1 MKRLLLPLL
10 LGLAASAA
18 AQNDYSHRYTRSLHD
33 LLTEISA
40 RFEVRL
46 KCEVDTVGRALP
58 YGASRI
64 RPYSLEETLDN
75 VLKPFDY
82 KFVKQNDHY
91 YKIKPY
97 ESHRRLPEE
106 GAALLD
112 LLIRTHAADRAAF
125 EQRREVLRR
134 DARAL
139 TRLDRLAAACVP
151 ADPVLT
157 KERRYDGYSVQ
168 NFRLETLPG
177 LYVCGSI
184 YRPDTREKHPV
195 ILSPD
200 GHSDRYNADTQLRL
214 AAWARMGAIAVSYDL
229 VGYGESVL
237 QLGAAVHHSP
247 IAQLLQLL
255 NGIRILDVML
265 ARKDVDPTRVGIC
278 GASGGGTQTMQLS
291 VLDDRYTAA
300 CPVISLSSY
309 FDGGCTCESGIQI
322 CSAGGGTCNAELAA
336 TLAPRPLGVVS
347 DGKDWTAC
355 VPEQELPYLQHVY
368 GLYGAAGQVRNYHF
382 PAEGHDFGPNKRQA
396 VYAFFGEVFGLDT
409 AQADEQRCTVEPREQ
424 LLLFGADGSALP
436 AGAIRTVGA
445 LAPWFEPQAVA
456 DAVTAAAAERH

>member
-46 KCEVDTVGRALP
+46 KCEVDTVGRTLP

-82 KFVKQNDHY
+82 KFVKQNDRY

-106 GAALLD
+106 GAALLGW
-112 LLIRTHAADRAAF
+112 LTRTHTADSASF
-125 EQRREVLRR
+125 ERRKRELRSGVR
-134 DARAL
+134 EL
-139 TRLDRLAAACVP
+139 TGIDRLLAACVRTE
-151 ADPVLT
+151 PVLT
-157 KERRYDGYSVQ
+157 KPRRYDGYTVR

-184 YRPDTREKHPV
+184 YLPATREKHPV

-200 GHSDRYNADTQLRL
+200 GHSDRYNESTQLRL
-214 AAWARMGAIAVSYDL
+214 AAWARMGAAAVSYDL
-229 VGYGESVL
+229 VGYGESAL
-237 QLGAAVHHSP
+237 QVGAETHHSP
-247 IAQLLQLL
+247 IAQLLQLV
-255 NGIRILDVML
+255 NGIRVLDMML
-265 ARKDVDPTRVGIC
+265 ARKDIDPTRVGIC

-291 VLDDRYTAA
+291 VIDDRYTAA

-309 FDGGCTCESGIQI
+309 FDGGCACESGIQI

-336 TLAPRPLGVVS
+336 AFAPRPLGVVS
-347 DGKDWTAC
+347 DGKDWTAH
-355 VPEQELPYLQHVY
+355 VPTQELPYLQHIY
-368 GLYGAAGQVRNYHF
+368 GLYGAAEQLRNYHF
-382 PAEGHDFGPNKRQA
+382 PAEGHDFGPSKRQA
-396 VYAFFGEVFGLDT
+396 VYTFFAEVFGLDRS
-409 AQADEQRCTVEPREQ
+409 QADETKTTVEPVEQ
-424 LLLFGADGSALP
+424 LLLFGPEGAELP
-436 AGAIRTVGA
+436 AGAIRSVTG
-445 LAPWFEPQAVA
+445 LAPWFEAQAVA
-456 DAVTAAAAERH
+456 DAAAQNRR